1 MIGAIRS
8 VLRHGFELIE
18 RPFERLFGPALNP
31 LSQLGALGFF
41 FFASFRT
48 GRSGIPY

>member
-18 RPFERLFGPALNP
+18 RPFERLFGPSLKP
-31 LSQLGALGFF
+31 LSQLGALVYFF
-41 FFASFRT
+41 FCFLYCLAFVHSL
-48 GRSGIPY
+48 